1 MGSADIT
8 SQARSGT
15 SWMGSDDI
23 TSQARSG
30 TSWQHLPHT
39 HPANYYSTYF
49 FIISLAVQHFVLK
62 FLSGANKLSFFIYVK
77 STKNLGM
84 CQNIYPQ
91 WQCQITD
98 KYSAPLQCIAVL
110 LTDGR
115 NDNEFTFFPS
125 RCLSVRVSSLEIC
138 TITINN

>member
-1 MGSADIT
+1 MVQDGSRW
-8 SQARSGT
+8 SQMVLAQFLFCHSRISFRPKRVFASG
-15 SWMGSDDI
+15 
-23 TSQARSG
+23 
-30 TSWQHLPHT
+30 HL
-39 HPANYYSTYF
+39 SE
-49 FIISLAVQHFVLK
+49 IISPFNSDWWNESRRPHYSAEQIDGH
-62 FLSGANKLSFFIYVK
+62 KLSFLIYVK